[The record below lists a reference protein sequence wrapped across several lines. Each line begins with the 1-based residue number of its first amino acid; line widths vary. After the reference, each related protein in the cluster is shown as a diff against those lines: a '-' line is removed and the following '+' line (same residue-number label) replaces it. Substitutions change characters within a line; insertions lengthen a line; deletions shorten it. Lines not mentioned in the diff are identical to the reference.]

1 MNASTPSRTTRT
13 VSWTAQIV
21 GAAILGMAAVPK
33 LVGAPET
40 IALFETLGAGAYGR
54 LTLGALEAMAVVLLL
69 VPRTAAI
76 GGLLTAGILTG
87 AVLAHLTIL
96 GVVYNGDPSLFVLAL
111 VGLAAGLTVAWV
123 RRNRIPVLN
132 QLLRTAEAPHAAS

>member
-13 VSWTAQIV
+13 VRWTAQV
-21 GAAILGMAAVPK
+21 VAAAILGMAAVPK

-54 LTLGALEAMAVVLLL
+54 ITLGVFEALAVVLLL
-69 VPRTAAI
+69 VPRTAAV
-76 GGLLTAGILTG
+76 GGLLAAGILAG
-87 AVLAHLTIL
+87 AVGAHLTIL
-96 GVVYNGDPSLFVLAL
+96 GVVYNGDPSLFVLAV
-111 VGLAAGLTVAWV
+111 VGLAAGATVAWM

-132 QLLRTAEAPHAAS
+132 QFLASAGTSHATS